1 MKICEVVGHVWATK
15 KEQSLNGL
23 KFMVVRE
30 DRQGGEEFVAA
41 DMVGAGIG
49 EKVLVVSGSTARRA
63 VGADERPVDAAIVGI
78 IDTLEVDREKQKPKV
93 K

>member
-1 MKICEVVGHVWATK
+1 MKICVVIGHVWATK
-15 KEQSLNGL
+15 KEPSLSGL

-30 DRQGGEEFVAA
+30 DKDSGDEYVAA

-78 IDTLEVDREKQKPKV
+78 IDTLEVDREKSKSAKA
-93 K
+93 